1 MEDSLP
7 VSSAVSVSQSH
18 AITTEVSTA
27 STVIVSHP
35 SPKKGVWGSFLN
47 VNRSP
52 IKPAAAPPPKSPSVQ
67 AMDDILARSH
77 SRQQQAGGQAGGQ
90 GAGNSG
96 GISPALSARRRLSL
110 NRDMVKKVFLED
122 HVL

>member
-35 SPKKGVWGSFLN
+35 SPKKGVRGSFLN

-52 IKPAAAPPPKSPSVQ
+52 IKPAAAPPTPPKSPSVQ

-110 NRDMVKKVFLED
+110 NRDMVKKSFP
-122 HVL
+122 